1 MEETLRAT
9 LEETLSD
16 PTSGPN
22 VMTFLVI
29 AGLGLAMAL
38 IYVPVRLFLTITA
51 RSRRLRLLQ
60 RIRRL
65 REVLGKPLTATSSGP
80 LPSTSEPSSAQS
92 PAPASPSP

>member
-9 LEETLSD
+9 LEETLTD

-22 VMTFLVI
+22 VITFLVI

-60 RIRRL
+60 RIRRR
-65 REVLGKPLTATSSGP
+65 REALGQPLETNTTGP
-80 LPSTSEPSSAQS
+80 IPAPSETPSSAT
-92 PAPASPSP
+92 P

>member
-1 MEETLRAT
+1 MEETVRAT
-9 LEETLSD
+9 LEETHTAQPSR
-16 PTSGPN
+16 PN
-22 VMTFLVI
+22 DITLLVI

-65 REVLGKPLTATSSGP
+65 REALGQPLETNTTGP
-80 LPSTSEPSSAQS
+80 IPAPSETPSSAT
-92 PAPASPSP
+92 P

>member
-9 LEETLSD
+9 LEETLAD
-16 PTSGPN
+16 PASGPN
-22 VMTFLVI
+22 AITFLVI

-65 REVLGKPLTATSSGP
+65 REALGQPLGGSSSDPIPSPSAPGDAVTSPTTSS
-80 LPSTSEPSSAQS
+80 
-92 PAPASPSP
+92 

>member
-9 LEETLSD
+9 LEETLVD

-22 VMTFLVI
+22 AITFLVI

-65 REVLGKPLTATSSGP
+65 REALGQPLGTSSSGP
-80 LPSTSEPSSAQS
+80 MSSPGTGDDATTSPSTSS
-92 PAPASPSP
+92 

>member
-9 LEETLSD
+9 LEETLAD
-16 PTSGPN
+16 PASGPN
-22 VMTFLVI
+22 AITFLVI

-65 REVLGKPLTATSSGP
+65 REALGQPLGGSSSGP
-80 LPSTSEPSSAQS
+80 IPAPSTSDEAATS
-92 PAPASPSP
+92 PTTLS

>member
-9 LEETLSD
+9 LEETLAD
-16 PTSGPN
+16 PASGPN
-22 VMTFLVI
+22 AITFLVI

-65 REVLGKPLTATSSGP
+65 REALGQPLGGSSSDPIPSPSAPGDAATIPTTSS
-80 LPSTSEPSSAQS
+80 
-92 PAPASPSP
+92 

>member
-9 LEETLSD
+9 LEETLTD

-29 AGLGLAMAL
+29 AGVGLAMAL
-38 IYVPVRLFLTITA
+38 IYVPVRLFITITA

-60 RIRRL
+60 RIRSL
-65 REVLGKPLTATSSGP
+65 REALGQPLATPTSGP
-80 LPSTSEPSSAQS
+80 IPAPGEATPSTSS
-92 PAPASPSP
+92 

>member
-9 LEETLSD
+9 LEDTLAD

-22 VMTFLVI
+22 AITFWVI

-65 REVLGKPLTATSSGP
+65 REVLGQPLSTTSSGP
-80 LPSTSEPSSAQS
+80 I
-92 PAPASPSP
+92 PAPNEASPSTPS

>member
-9 LEETLSD
+9 LEGTLTD
-16 PTSGPN
+16 PTWGPN
-22 VMTFLVI
+22 VITFLVI

-65 REVLGKPLTATSSGP
+65 REALGQPLATTSSGP
-80 LPSTSEPSSAQS
+80 TPAPNEAPSSAT
-92 PAPASPSP
+92 P

>member
-9 LEETLSD
+9 LEETLAD
-16 PTSGPN
+16 PASGPN
-22 VMTFLVI
+22 AITFLVI

-65 REVLGKPLTATSSGP
+65 REALGQPLGGSSSGP
-80 LPSTSEPSSAQS
+80 IPAPSTSEKAATS
-92 PAPASPSP
+92 PTTLS

>member
-9 LEETLSD
+9 LEETLTD

-65 REVLGKPLTATSSGP
+65 REALVQPLASPTSGP
-80 LPSTSEPSSAQS
+80 IPSANEAPSSATPSTSS
-92 PAPASPSP
+92 

>member
-9 LEETLSD
+9 LEETLTD

-22 VMTFLVI
+22 VITFLVI

-65 REVLGKPLTATSSGP
+65 REALGQPLAASSSGP
-80 LPSTSEPSSAQS
+80 MAAPSEPTSASATPSTSS
-92 PAPASPSP
+92 

>member
-9 LEETLSD
+9 LEETLTD
-16 PTSGPN
+16 PTLGPN
-22 VMTFLVI
+22 VITFLVI

-65 REVLGKPLTATSSGP
+65 REALGQPLATTSSGP
-80 LPSTSEPSSAQS
+80 IPSPSEAPSSASPSTSS
-92 PAPASPSP
+92 